1 MPVITLPD
9 GSQRAF
15 DAPVSVYD
23 VAFDIGPGLAKA
35 ALAGKVAGELVDT
48 SFVIEQDTTLAIVT
62 ARDEEGLEVI
72 RHSCAH
78 LMAQAVQA
86 EFPGAQVTIG
96 PVIEDG
102 FFYDFSYERP
112 FTPEDLVKIEA
123 RMKALTK
130 QNLKV
135 ERRIMSRPDAVAF
148 FKNLGED
155 YKVEIIDSIP
165 GDEDLSFYSQGN
177 FTDLCRGPHVP
188 STGSIKSFKLMKVA
202 GAYWRGDSNNAM
214 LTRVYGTAWADKKDL
229 KAYLYRLEEAEKRDH
244 RKLGKKLDL
253 FHTQEEAPG
262 MVFWHPNGW
271 IIYQVLERYMRQRQ
285 LEGGY
290 QEVKTPQVVDRSLW
304 ERSGHWDKFSDMMFT
319 TSSEN
324 RDYAVKPMNCPCHIQ
339 IFNQGLKSYKELPI
353 RMAEFGSCHRNE
365 PSGTL
370 HGLMRVRAFTQDDG
384 HIFCSESQM
393 QDEVARFIDFLY
405 DVYHDFGFDDVILK
419 LSTRPEQRVGSDE
432 VWDRAEATLEEALN
446 AKQLPFDILPGEGA
460 FYGPKIEFSLKDC
473 LGRVWQCGTIQVDFS
488 MPARLDAQFVNEAGE
503 REVPVMLHRATLG
516 SFERFL
522 GILIENFAGAMPP
535 WLAPKQVSIL
545 NITDKQA
552 PFCQEIEE
560 KLIKMG
566 FRAAA
571 DLRNEKVGF
580 KIREHT
586 ILKIPYMLVIGDKEV
601 ETQSVTVRTRT
612 GEDLGN
618 MSLDAFA
625 QLLNADIAKLGRTEA

>member
-130 QNLKV
+130 ENLKV

-188 STGSIKSFKLMKVA
+188 STGSIKSFKLMKGA
-202 GAYWRGDSNNAM
+202 GAYWRSDSNNAM

-229 KAYLYRLEEAEKRDH
+229 KAYL
-244 RKLGKKLDL
+244 
-253 FHTQEEAPG
+253 
-262 MVFWHPNGW
+262 
-271 IIYQVLERYMRQRQ
+271 
-285 LEGGY
+285 
-290 QEVKTPQVVDRSLW
+290 
-304 ERSGHWDKFSDMMFT
+304 
-319 TSSEN
+319 
-324 RDYAVKPMNCPCHIQ
+324 
-339 IFNQGLKSYKELPI
+339 
-353 RMAEFGSCHRNE
+353 
-365 PSGTL
+365 
-370 HGLMRVRAFTQDDG
+370 
-384 HIFCSESQM
+384 
-393 QDEVARFIDFLY
+393 
-405 DVYHDFGFDDVILK
+405 
-419 LSTRPEQRVGSDE
+419 
-432 VWDRAEATLEEALN
+432 
-446 AKQLPFDILPGEGA
+446 
-460 FYGPKIEFSLKDC
+460 
-473 LGRVWQCGTIQVDFS
+473 
-488 MPARLDAQFVNEAGE
+488 
-503 REVPVMLHRATLG
+503 
-516 SFERFL
+516 
-522 GILIENFAGAMPP
+522 
-535 WLAPKQVSIL
+535 
-545 NITDKQA
+545 
-552 PFCQEIEE
+552 
-560 KLIKMG
+560 
-566 FRAAA
+566 
-571 DLRNEKVGF
+571 
-580 KIREHT
+580 
-586 ILKIPYMLVIGDKEV
+586 
-601 ETQSVTVRTRT
+601 
-612 GEDLGN
+612 
-618 MSLDAFA
+618 
-625 QLLNADIAKLGRTEA
+625 

>member
-1 MPVITLPD
+1 MPVVTLPD

-15 DAPVSVYD
+15 DAPISIHD

-35 ALAGKVAGELVDT
+35 AIAGKVLGELVDT
-48 SFVIEQDTTLAIVT
+48 SFVITQDTDLAIVT
-62 ARDEEGLEVI
+62 SKDEQGLEVM

-78 LMAQAVQA
+78 MMAQAVQD

-96 PVIEDG
+96 PEIEDG
-102 FFYDFSYERP
+102 FFYDFAYERP

-130 QNLKV
+130 ENLKV
-135 ERRIMSRPDAVAF
+135 ERRIMSRSEAVKF
-148 FKNLGED
+148 FKDLGED

-165 GDEDLSFYSQGN
+165 GEEDLSFYSQGG

-188 STGSIKSFKLMKVA
+188 STGHIKSFKLMKVA

-229 KAYLYRLEEAEKRDH
+229 KAYLHRLEEAEKRDH

-271 IIYQVLERYMRQRQ
+271 TIYQVVERYMRERQ
-285 LEGGY
+285 NQGGY

-304 ERSGHWDKFSDMMFT
+304 ERSGHWDKFSEMMFT
-319 TSSEN
+319 TSSES

-370 HGLMRVRAFTQDDG
+370 HGIMRVRSFTQDDG
-384 HIFCSESQM
+384 HIFCSENQM

-405 DVYHDFGFDDVILK
+405 DVYRDFGFDDVILK

-432 VWDRAEATLEEALN
+432 VWDRAEAALEAALN
-446 AKQLPFDILPGEGA
+446 A
-460 FYGPKIEFSLKDC
+460 C
-473 LGRVWQCGTIQVDFS
+473 LLYTSPSPRD
-488 MPARLDAQFVNEAGE
+488 
-503 REVPVMLHRATLG
+503 
-516 SFERFL
+516 
-522 GILIENFAGAMPP
+522 
-535 WLAPKQVSIL
+535 
-545 NITDKQA
+545 
-552 PFCQEIEE
+552 
-560 KLIKMG
+560 
-566 FRAAA
+566 
-571 DLRNEKVGF
+571 
-580 KIREHT
+580 
-586 ILKIPYMLVIGDKEV
+586 
-601 ETQSVTVRTRT
+601 
-612 GEDLGN
+612 
-618 MSLDAFA
+618 
-625 QLLNADIAKLGRTEA
+625 